1 MVRLNEA
8 NCPKLEVG
16 SMDAVVLMPGEG
28 EVVGGGPASA
38 VLKATSDTTN
48 AMFSMSETTIAPG
61 FAGPP
66 PHSHKELTDTFYVLE
81 GTLTIRVGDRTI
93 EAPAGA
99 YVLVPPGVVHTFS
112 NTSEEHVRFLNLNS
126 PGGWESYLRDVERL
140 MAGGRRPDPD
150 EWRAVMSKYDFVPA
164 G

>member
-1 MVRLNEA
+1 ME
-8 NCPKLEVG
+8 P
-16 SMDAVVLMPGEG
+16 VVLMPGEG
-28 EVVGGGPASA
+28 EVVGSGPASA
-38 VLKATSDTTN
+38 VMKATSDTTGGT
-48 AMFSMSETTIAPG
+48 FSMSETTTAPG

-81 GTLTIRVGDRTI
+81 GTLTIHVGERLV

-99 YVLVPPGVVHTFS
+99 YVLIPPGVVHTFS
-112 NTSEEHVRFLNLNS
+112 NTSESNVRFLNLNS
-126 PGGWESYLRDVERL
+126 PGGWESYLRDVEKL

-164 G
+164 A